1 MAVTGMKAVMSGI
14 ADALDARKAAAE
26 AVALDTARKGVRM
39 FQQRQLSGDHV
50 PDGRAV
56 ADTAAK
62 KQKAIAFAKAKQGG
76 APVTAF
82 GEKWINRS
90 LRAARSVFAD
100 AGADNESVYF
110 HLYHTMSYGVYL
122 ELADNR
128 RFAVIEPIVRS
139 LAPQFL
145 EKVKKIYAP

>member
-1 MAVTGMKAVMSGI
+1 MAVTGMKAVLSGI

-39 FQQRQLSGDHV
+39 ILQRQSADRV

-56 ADTAAK
+56 ADTAVK
-62 KQKAIAFAKAKQGG
+62 KQDAIAFAKAKQGG
-76 APVTAF
+76 DPVTAM
-82 GEKWINRS
+82 GIPWTNRS
-90 LRAARSVFAD
+90 GRAAKSVFAD
-100 AGADNESVYF
+100 AGVDNESVYF

-122 ELADNR
+122 ELAHGR
-128 RFAVIEPIVRS
+128 KYAVIEPIVRS
-139 LAPQFL
+139 LAPEFL